1 MRQRK
6 IVQDLVF
13 GVNPVREHLRSAPK
27 SIASLLAVPNA
38 RAVQELVAEARAQGI
53 TVESTDQATLDRLT
67 GRGHHQGV
75 AARTAPFAYA
85 DVNQLLA
92 SGPPLLVALDGITD
106 PQNLGA
112 IVRSAEVLGAGG
124 LLIPRDRSAPVT
136 PAVVRAAS
144 GATTHLP
151 IASVVNLARALADAK
166 EHGYWIA
173 ALDPNGEGKLS
184 EAPRFERVVV
194 VVGGEG
200 TGVRRLVLE
209 QADVRLAIPIRGR
222 VASLNA
228 SAAAAIGLFAIS
240 ERLFEDRK
248 GVGDSARK
256 PG

>member
-6 IVQDLVF
+6 IVQEIVF
-13 GVNPVREHLRSAPK
+13 GVNPVREHLRAAPG
-27 SIASLLAVPNA
+27 SIRALLAVPNA

-53 TVESTDQATLDRLT
+53 AVEPTDQTTLDRLT

-75 AARTAPFAYA
+75 AARTTPFAYA
-85 DVNQLLA
+85 DAGRLLA
-92 SGPPLLVALDGITD
+92 SGAALLVAADGITD

-136 PAVVRAAS
+136 PAVIRAAS

-173 ALDPNGEGKLS
+173 ALDPSGDGQLS
-184 EAPRFERVVV
+184 DPPSFDRVVL
-194 VVGGEG
+194 VVGSEG
-200 TGVRRLVLE
+200 AGVRRLVLE
-209 QADVRLAIPIRGR
+209 QADVRLAIPVRGR

-228 SAAAAIGLFAIS
+228 SAAAAIALFVLG
-240 ERLFEDRK
+240 ERVFAARK
-248 GVGDSARK
+248 GTGDSARR
-256 PG
+256 PS